1 MHAVELKDVGRH
13 YGEGS
18 RRNRV
23 LENLNLHVA
32 ENEFVAVLGFSGAG
46 KTTLV
51 SLVAGLEFPDAGEV
65 RVGGEKVTGPGP
77 DRGIIF
83 QNYSLLP
90 WFSVYGN
97 IALAVRS
104 LFPGMPAAERHE
116 RVMRYIE
123 MVNLTPAKDRRPAE
137 LSGGMRQRVAVA
149 RALAV
154 EPKLLLMDEPFS
166 ALDALTRGS
175 LQSEVERIWRKDRR
189 TVLMITNDVDEGIL
203 LADRILVLTPG
214 PGAKVGAEFRVDL
227 DRPRDRTALNHS
239 PVFKRLRGDIMEYLL
254 DISPGKNRRAAAQAA
269 RAEASEP
276 APRAA
281 SEAASEPA
289 LSTAGA

>member
-1 MHAVELKDVGRH
+1 MHAVELKKVGRH

-23 LENLNLHVA
+23 LEDLDLHVA

-65 RVGGEKVTGPGP
+65 LVGGEKVTGPGA
-77 DRGIIF
+77 DRGVVF

-104 LFPGMPAAERHE
+104 LFPAMPAAERHE

-123 MVNLTPAKDRRPAE
+123 MVNLTHAKDRRPAE
-137 LSGGMRQRVAVA
+137 LSGGMRQRVSVA
-149 RALAV
+149 RALAS
-154 EPKLLLMDEPFS
+154 EPRLLLMDEPFS

-175 LQSEVERIWRKDRR
+175 LQTEVERIWRKDRR

-227 DRPRDRTALNHS
+227 ERPRNRTALNHS
-239 PVFKRLRGDIMEYLL
+239 PVFKKLRGDIMEYLL
-254 DISPGKNRRAAAQAA
+254 DISPGKNRRAAALAA
-269 RAEASEP
+269 RV
-276 APRAA
+276 
-281 SEAASEPA
+281 EAAETAPEPA
-289 LSTAGA
+289 LSAAGA